1 MVILPNGHL
10 VTCCQQVERGARRRY
25 CNGMNPYARQLG
37 TRDPLKVVATTARH
51 LEQLSEAL
59 GPARIEES
67 PAPGKWSP
75 HDILCH
81 LADCELV
88 FSVRI
93 RQALAQDHH
102 VIQPFD
108 QELWARN
115 YEGYDAQAAMMTF
128 SCVRQWNLM
137 LLRSVPPEAMAKQL
151 LHPERGEM
159 TLRVLIETIAGHD
172 LNHLAQLEAIAVHVP
187 LK

>member
-1 MVILPNGHL
+1 
-10 VTCCQQVERGARRRY
+10 
-25 CNGMNPYARQLG
+25 MNPYARQLG
-37 TRDPLKVVATTARH
+37 SRDPLKVVATTARH
-51 LEQLSEAL
+51 LEQLSVAL

-75 HDILCH
+75 LEILCH

-88 FSVRI
+88 FAYRI
-93 RQALAQDHH
+93 RQALAEDHH

-108 QELWARN
+108 QDLFARN
-115 YEGYDAQAAMMTF
+115 YAGYDAQAAMMTF

-137 LLRSVPPEAMAKQL
+137 LLRSVLPEVMAKPI

-159 TLRVLIETIAGHD
+159 TFRELIETIAGHD
-172 LNHLAQLEAIAVHVP
+172 LNHLAQLEAIALQLPVVR
-187 LK
+187 

>member
-1 MVILPNGHL
+1 
-10 VTCCQQVERGARRRY
+10 
-25 CNGMNPYARQLG
+25 MNPYARQLG
-37 TRDPLKVVATTARH
+37 SRDPLKVVATTARH
-51 LEQLSEAL
+51 LEQLSVAL

-75 HDILCH
+75 LEILCH

-88 FSVRI
+88 FAYRI
-93 RQALAQDHH
+93 RQALAEEHH

-108 QELWARN
+108 QDLFARN
-115 YEGYDAQAAMMTF
+115 YAGYDAQAAMMTF

-137 LLRSVPPEAMAKQL
+137 LLRSVLPEVMAKPI

-159 TLRVLIETIAGHD
+159 TFRELIETIAGHD
-172 LNHLAQLEAIAVHVP
+172 LNHLAQLEAIALQLPVGR
-187 LK
+187 